1 MHKLL
6 AALFCSLSLQACV
19 MHGVSTM
26 ARPHVA
32 GSPGFAAASPLA
44 GGHVSAGPQGAAM
57 GFRIATP
64 NGPVGAHVAAGPNG
78 FRMGGMGPGAA
89 VETEAHAGPG
99 GVQMGST
106 VATDRHGVQRVGL
119 GVAAPVR

>member
-19 MHGVSTM
+19 MHGVSTV
-26 ARPHVA
+26 ARPSVA
-32 GSPGFAAASPLA
+32 GAPGFAAASPLG
-44 GGHVSAGPQGAAM
+44 GGHVAAGPQGAAM
-57 GFRIATP
+57 GFRVATP

-78 FRMGGMGPGAA
+78 LRMGGMGPGAS
-89 VETEAHAGPG
+89 VETHAHAGPG
-99 GVQMGST
+99 GVQMGSA